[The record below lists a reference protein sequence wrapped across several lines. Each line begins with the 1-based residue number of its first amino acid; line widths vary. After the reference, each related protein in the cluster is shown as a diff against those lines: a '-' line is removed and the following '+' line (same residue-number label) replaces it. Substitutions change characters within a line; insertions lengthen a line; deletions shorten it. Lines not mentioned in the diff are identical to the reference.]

1 MVPDSGFRV
10 QGSGFR
16 VQGSGFRVVGRW
28 PGVASP
34 QPSWT
39 PPLSRRGCIS
49 TCPFRL
55 PLPPPPRTR
64 RHLRIG
70 ARNVKRF
77 RGGLVFKAHRRLYH
91 STLDLRV
98 IKQRRRSYR
107 RTRRSSGGACL
118 LPASYIYIYIYIY
131 VSTRWVPS
139 DASVIRRRMSASSFL
154 AFNCHP
160 GVHRS

>member
-1 MVPDSGFRV
+1 MMVKTKPR
-10 QGSGFR
+10 
-16 VQGSGFRVVGRW
+16 

-118 LPASYIYIYIYIY
+118 LPAS
-131 VSTRWVPS
+131 SLSSGRARARGAAPWRSLGPFSRWS
-139 DASVIRRRMSASSFL
+139 HL
-154 AFNCHP
+154 ALEPFVWLP
-160 GVHRS
+160 RSHR